1 MMSHLPPN
9 SNTIPMLMGSGLPP
23 HSLQLS
29 HLPPNHSLGTPQ
41 TSAAIAQVPSTI
53 SIFISFIKTSRY
65 NYGCY
70 K

>member
-9 SNTIPMLMGSGLPP
+9 PNTIPMLMGSGLPP

-29 HLPPNHSLGTPQ
+29 HLPPNHHSLATPPQ
-41 TSAAIAQVPSTI
+41 TSTAIAQVPSRNLFCLHLIMDT
-53 SIFISFIKTSRY
+53 K
-65 NYGCY
+65 N